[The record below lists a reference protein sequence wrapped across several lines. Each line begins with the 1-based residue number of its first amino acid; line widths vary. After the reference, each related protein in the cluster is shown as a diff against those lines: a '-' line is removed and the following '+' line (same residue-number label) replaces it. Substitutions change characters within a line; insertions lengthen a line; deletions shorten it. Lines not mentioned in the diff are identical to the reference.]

1 LGFVIASPNAS
12 DLSAEALAKV
22 EGVAILVSDKIAS
35 PYALLAMTGKKLF
48 DFTQKYALIKV
59 GEGLKVG
66 QFRQFIMK
74 KYEKN
79 KKPA

>member
-1 LGFVIASPNAS
+1 
-12 DLSAEALAKV
+12 
-22 EGVAILVSDKIAS
+22 
-35 PYALLAMTGKKLF
+35 MTGKKLF